1 MIHKCP
7 LFANTKKKMKGEC
20 ILKQILIIAGVAV
33 IAAVNFV
40 MYCCLR
46 VASQEDQMLERMSKR
61 REQEGDDD

>member
-1 MIHKCP
+1 M
-7 LFANTKKKMKGEC
+7 
-20 ILKQILIIAGVAV
+20 KQILIIAGVAV

-40 MYCCLR
+40 MHCCLR

>member
-1 MIHKCP
+1 
-7 LFANTKKKMKGEC
+7 MKGEC

-33 IAAVNFV
+33 ISAVNFV